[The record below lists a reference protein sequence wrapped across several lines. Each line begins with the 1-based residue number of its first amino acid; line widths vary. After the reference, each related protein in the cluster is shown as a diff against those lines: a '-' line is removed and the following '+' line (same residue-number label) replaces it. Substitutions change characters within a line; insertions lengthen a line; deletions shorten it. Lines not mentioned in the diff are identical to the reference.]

1 MYQASCLCGQV
12 KILIDGT
19 ITDIIH
25 CHCSRCRKS
34 TGTAFATNGY
44 VSKEALTLL
53 QGTQTLNFY
62 QASKHTRK
70 YFCSN
75 CASPIYS
82 ENSQDP
88 LRVRLRLG
96 VLDSDIIERPN
107 SHNFVTSRAC
117 WDQFDDHLPHYKGCE
132 PNRSKS

>member
-12 KILIDGT
+12 KILIDGA
-19 ITDIIH
+19 ITDIVH

-44 VSKEALTLL
+44 VSKEILTLI
-53 QGTQTLNFY
+53 QGAQVLNFY
-62 QASKHTRK
+62 QASEHIRK
-70 YFCSN
+70 YFCSH

-82 ENSQDP
+82 ENTQDP

-96 VLDSDIIERPN
+96 VLDSDIIERPS

-117 WDQFDDHLPHYKGCE
+117 WDQFNDHLPHYKGRE